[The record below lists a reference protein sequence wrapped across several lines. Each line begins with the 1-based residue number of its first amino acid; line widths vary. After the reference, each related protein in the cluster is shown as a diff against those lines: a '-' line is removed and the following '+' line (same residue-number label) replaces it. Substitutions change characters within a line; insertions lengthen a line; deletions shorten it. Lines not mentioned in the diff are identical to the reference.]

1 MDFQQFKKL
10 DLSEIKKWKQIKLTE
25 EEISKWKAEGT
36 LVDKIY
42 ELKLKK
48 LYLEYVKIKL
58 QNQMAVVDPFLNY
71 DPIKE
76 AEKILNNLL

>member
-1 MDFQQFKKL
+1 MDFEKFKKL
-10 DLSEIKKWKQIKLTE
+10 DLSEIKKWQKVNLSK
-25 EEISKWKAEGT
+25 EEIDKWKQDGT

-48 LYLEYVKIKL
+48 LYLEYMKIKL
-58 QNQMAVVDPFLNY
+58 QNDMSVVDPFNGY

-76 AEKILNNLL
+76 AESILEKL